1 MKKIHLNL
9 YVNKDIVDKAKEYGF
24 NLSKF
29 LENQLQGYF
38 NFIEKQKDQFFPY
51 YDNQKSRINNSQDTP
66 VNSKSNNTFFDND
79 TYSGA
84 RGVAWHPSTL
94 GW

>member
-38 NFIEKQKDQFFPY
+38 NFIEEKHSNYSQYNTQNVNDEQK
-51 YDNQKSRINNSQDTP
+51 
-66 VNSKSNNTFFDND
+66 
-79 TYSGA
+79 
-84 RGVAWHPSTL
+84 
-94 GW
+94 